1 VLPVVHLLVHLVQ
14 LLHQLKLSQMI
25 HGLQP
30 LQQQPAADGQPP
42 PTTNLRFKQLNNP
55 PIHPFLRLNN

>member
-1 VLPVVHLLVHLVQ
+1 VLPVVRLLVHLVHLLQ
-14 LLHQLKLSQMI
+14 LLKLSQMI

-42 PTTNLRFKQLNNP
+42 PTTNHRFNN
-55 PIHPFLRLNN
+55 

>member
-1 VLPVVHLLVHLVQ
+1 VLPAAQLLVHLVH
-14 LLHQLKLSQMI
+14 LRHLLKLSQMI

-42 PTTNLRFKQLNNP
+42 PTTNLRFKQSTYP
-55 PIHPFLRLNN
+55 SIPS

>member
-42 PTTNLRFKQLNNP
+42 PTTNHLSKNNP
-55 PIHPFLRLNN
+55 PIHPYLIPSTK

>member
-14 LLHQLKLSQMI
+14 LLHQLKHSQMI

-42 PTTNLRFKQLNNP
+42 PTTNHLSKKQSTYP
-55 PIHPFLRLNN
+55 SIPHSFG